1 MRMVTIFLSGALS
14 VGAYADDL
22 EKMTAEG
29 AILIPPFQQ
38 HLMDTVKSA
47 MQTGGPVKAVE
58 ACQLLAPQIADQHS
72 QTPWVVGR
80 TALKGLFAFK
90 GVADF

>member
-29 AILIPPFQQ
+29 AILIPPSSSI
-38 HLMDTVKSA
+38 LW
-47 MQTGGPVKAVE
+47 
-58 ACQLLAPQIADQHS
+58 
-72 QTPWVVGR
+72 TP
-80 TALKGLFAFK
+80 
-90 GVADF
+90 

>member
-14 VGAYADDL
+14 VAAYADDL

-29 AILIPPFQQ
+29 ATLIPPFQQ

-47 MQTGGPVKAVE
+47 MQTGGAVNAVE

-72 QTPWVVGR
+72 QT
-80 TALKGLFAFK
+80 
-90 GVADF
+90 

>member
-72 QTPWVVGR
+72 QTPWCCGSHSI
-80 TALKGLFAFK
+80 KGSK
-90 GVADF
+90 SG